1 MTKPES
7 LETPIA
13 QDWSPRAFI
22 SWRGLLLSL
31 AGVFSLMLAYRCYQ
45 QIFGWSAG
53 LDATAP
59 AFDTYWMSLL
69 KVELVV
75 LTTSWA
81 GLWSYLWVTRDRALS
96 QLAPREEIR
105 RYINLIFFIFVYAFA
120 VYWTGSFFAEQ
131 DASWH
136 QTVVRDTAFTPS
148 HVVLF
153 YGTMPLFVLF
163 GVGSLLYA
171 MTRLPKFAER
181 LSLPLIIAVAGP
193 FLILPNLGFN
203 EWGHA
208 FWLMEEYF
216 SAPLHWGFVVLGWS
230 VLALGG
236 LLVQILQHLLDAIRR
251 AELQAG
257 LADALAEPKPVAGS

>member
-1 MTKPES
+1 MTKPHAAALFS
-7 LETPIA
+7 A
-13 QDWSPRAFI
+13 QDWSTRAFI
-22 SWRGLLLSL
+22 SWRGLVLGL
-31 AGVFSLMLAYRCYQ
+31 AGVFSLMIAYRFYQ
-45 QIFGWSAG
+45 QVFGWSAG

-59 AFDTYWMSLL
+59 AFDTYWMTLL
-69 KVELVV
+69 KAELVI
-75 LTTSWA
+75 LTASWA
-81 GLWSYLWVTRDRALS
+81 GLWSWLWITRDRNMAA
-96 QLAPREEIR
+96 LAPREEIR
-105 RYINLIFFIFVYAFA
+105 RYVNLIFFIFVYAFA
-120 VYWTGSFFAEQ
+120 VYFTGSFFAEQ

-136 QTVVRDTAFTPS
+136 QTVVRDTSFTPS
-148 HVVLF
+148 HIVLF

-181 LSLPLIIAVAGP
+181 LSLPFMLAVGGP
-193 FLILPNLGFN
+193 FLILPNLGYN

-236 LLVQILQHLLDAIRR
+236 LLVQIIQHVLDAIRR
-251 AELQAG
+251 AEI
-257 LADALAEPKPVAGS
+257 DVAAQQVVTD

>member
-1 MTKPES
+1 MSPPES
-7 LETPIA
+7 IA
-13 QDWSPRAFI
+13 VATRQDWSPKAFI
-22 SWRGLLLSL
+22 SLRGFTLGLL
-31 AGVFSLMLAYRCYQ
+31 GVFSLMLAYRLYQ
-45 QIFGWSAG
+45 QVFAFKAG
-53 LDATAP
+53 LDATSAE
-59 AFDTYWMSLL
+59 FDTYWMTLL

-75 LTTSWA
+75 LVSSWI
-81 GLWSYLWVTRDRALS
+81 GLWSWLWFTRDRNLS
-96 QLAPREEIR
+96 SLRPREEIR
-105 RYINLIFFIFVYAFA
+105 RYVNLVLFIFIYAFA

-136 QTVVRDTAFTPS
+136 QTVVRDTSFTPS
-148 HVVLF
+148 HIVLF

-171 MTRLPKFAER
+171 MTRLPKFADR
-181 LSLPLIIAVAGP
+181 LSLPFMLAVGGP

-208 FWLMEEYF
+208 FWMMEEFF

-236 LLVQILQHLLDAIRR
+236 LLVQIIQHILDAISR
-251 AELQAG
+251 AEADQAR
-257 LADALAEPKPVAGS
+257 A